1 MSLILILGGA
11 RSGKSRFAVKLASTL
26 KGEKT
31 YLATASALDP
41 EMEERIKEHKR
52 ERPKQYKTVEEPLEI
67 ERVFKDSKPSKIV
80 LLDCLTL
87 WISNCLLSHKSEEQ
101 ILARLNSFLSLAKE
115 NNACLIIVSNE
126 VGQGIVPRNKLAR
139 RFRDIAGLA
148 NQLAAKEANEV
159 YWMVAG
165 IPTKIKGKALT
176 DG

>member
-11 RSGKSRFAVKLASTL
+11 RSGKSRFAAKLVSTL

-41 EMEERIKEHKR
+41 EMEERIKEHRRK
-52 ERPKQYKTVEEPLEI
+52 RPKQYKTVEEPLEI
-67 ERVFKDSKPSKIV
+67 ERVFKGNGPSKIV

-87 WISNCLLSHKSEEQ
+87 WISNCLLSYKSEEQ

-115 NNACLIIVSNE
+115 NKACLVIVSNE
-126 VGQGIVPRNKLAR
+126 VGLGIVPENKLAR

-148 NQLAAKEANEV
+148 NQLALKRLMKFTG
-159 YWMVAG
+159 W
-165 IPTKIKGKALT
+165 
-176 DG
+176 